1 MQVSDLDCLC
11 NDKNERVQQMSVEK
25 KPYYAMVQIN
35 IKDQNDFMERYAQ
48 YVFPILE
55 QFKVKML
62 AGSFTPITKEGDFN
76 GNWAAILE
84 FPSKEIA
91 DAWYDSKEYE
101 PYKNLRINE
110 LTDFSNVVFVEG
122 Y

>member
-1 MQVSDLDCLC
+1 
-11 NDKNERVQQMSVEK
+11 MSVEK

-35 IKDQNDFMERYAQ
+35 IKDKNDFMERYAK

-55 QFKVKML
+55 QYKVKML
-62 AGSFTPITKEGDFN
+62 AGSFTPIIKEGDFS

-84 FPSKEIA
+84 FPSKEVA
-91 DAWYDSKEYE
+91 DSWYDSKEYE